1 MLFEIEKTEAN
12 SIKENS
18 QLEEEIADLK
28 MKEDEF
34 SVKNK
39 EFLTRNEKLK
49 SDIQLKEITIEKLE
63 EELNRLNE

>member
-1 MLFEIEKTEAN
+1 
-12 SIKENS
+12 
-18 QLEEEIADLK
+18 

>member
-1 MLFEIEKTEAN
+1 
-12 SIKENS
+12 
-18 QLEEEIADLK
+18 

-39 EFLTRNEKLK
+39 EFLTKNEKLK